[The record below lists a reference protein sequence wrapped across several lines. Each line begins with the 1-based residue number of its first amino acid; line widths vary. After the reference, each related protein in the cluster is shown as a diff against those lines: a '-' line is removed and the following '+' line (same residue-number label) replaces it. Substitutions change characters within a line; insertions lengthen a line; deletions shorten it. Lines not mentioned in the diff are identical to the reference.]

1 MEQLMTQ
8 GKNNRTDSQ
17 IAGNWGS
24 LTGGYDQGKDS
35 QREPPLKPLVS
46 QGNCAQ
52 APGWAL

>member
-1 MEQLMTQ
+1 MTQ